1 MSDDQRHPY
10 GVINGRVAFSPEYE
24 KWSLEICWS
33 ALEDI
38 FKDNHAVGRLMYQ
51 QVHCENDQLCWQIT
65 VNYIIRDL
73 TKESI
78 KEFLDKV
85 MGVIPPRS
93 YSFQISDASG
103 KPLILSNIGV
113 K

>member
-1 MSDDQRHPY
+1 MSDHQRYPY
-10 GVINGRVAFSPEYE
+10 GIINGRIEFSPEYE
-24 KWSLEICWS
+24 KTPLEICWG

-38 FKDNHAVGRLMYQ
+38 FKDNHAVGRLAYQ
-51 QVHCENDQLCWQIT
+51 QVHCDNDQLCWQIT

-85 MGVIPPRS
+85 MGIIPPKS

-103 KPLILSNIGV
+103 KRLILSNISV